1 MCGTHSGG
9 TGNSVGVGAVKPGEI
24 MAKKRKSTADEL
36 TKRTQDPTIVP
47 EVVELEELTP
57 EEQKERRRLE
67 RIVERSFVEAG
78 RALMKLRDNRL
89 YRSTH
94 RTFEEYCRER
104 FDFSRRRP
112 YQLIKAATVVEHLQ
126 TECEQIVH
134 IWSIKEGQVCPL
146 ISLEPELQF
155 EAWQQAVEH
164 PRGQNSS
171 SQDGQ
176 RH

>member
-1 MCGTHSGG
+1 
-9 TGNSVGVGAVKPGEI
+9 

-57 EEQKERRRLE
+57 SEQKERRRLE

-112 YQLIKAATVVEHLQ
+112 YQLIKAAAVVEHLQ
-126 TECEQIVH
+126 TECEQFVIC
-134 IWSIKEGQVCPL
+134 I
-146 ISLEPELQF
+146 
-155 EAWQQAVEH
+155 
-164 PRGQNSS
+164 
-171 SQDGQ
+171 
-176 RH
+176 